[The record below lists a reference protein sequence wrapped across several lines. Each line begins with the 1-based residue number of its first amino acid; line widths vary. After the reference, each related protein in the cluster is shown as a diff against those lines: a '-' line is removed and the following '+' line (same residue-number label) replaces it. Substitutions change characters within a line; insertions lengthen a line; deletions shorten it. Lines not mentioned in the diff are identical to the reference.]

1 MPKTGK
7 IDFQRCLSGI
17 EFEGWVVDP
26 LKQLTFPAGRVGK
39 NDCGVDIVAKATW
52 EGKTHLFYIQHQK
65 LSLHGSTEKGTN
77 VL

>member
-1 MPKTGK
+1 MPKTKK

-17 EFEGWVVDP
+17 EFEGWVVDL

-52 EGKTHLFYIQHQK
+52 EGKTHLFYIDII
-65 LSLHGSTEKGTN
+65 EDVIKGRK
-77 VL
+77 

>member
-17 EFEGWVVDP
+17 EFEGWVVDL

-39 NDCGVDIVAKATW
+39 NDCGVDIVAKAT
-52 EGKTHLFYIQHQK
+52 
-65 LSLHGSTEKGTN
+65 
-77 VL
+77 